1 MRVLTK
7 EIFRKTFQAD
17 GVSGA
22 EALRETYLATSR
34 NSKWAKVVGKGG
46 QNQYQKKMRLTGK
59 QKAEY
64 GVFTDKWKNFDFYEI
79 KWEVFVRY

>member
-7 EIFRKTFQAD
+7 EIFRKTFQTD
-17 GVSGA
+17 GVSSA

-46 QNQYQKKMRLTGK
+46 QNQYQKKMRVSGK

-64 GVFTDKWKNFDFYEI
+64 GVFTDSGRTLTFMKLNGKSL
-79 KWEVFVRY
+79 

>member
-46 QNQYQKKMRLTGK
+46 QNQY
-59 QKAEY
+59 
-64 GVFTDKWKNFDFYEI
+64 
-79 KWEVFVRY
+79 